1 MISDS
6 NFEITYLYLFLYIRN
21 FLNKYIY
28 GFLLK
33 ETQCIIYLKDY
44 RVVCALEILKKN
56 QITNFSLLLDIII
69 TDLLQFTIIKR
80 YVVTYVF
87 LNYLK
92 QLRFLVKL
100 FINGYDGVSSI
111 SLLYSSGNWLERE
124 AWDMYGIKF
133 VFHGTLRRILTDYM
147 FQGFPLRKDFPLIGY
162 TEIFYNE
169 IVSGLF
175 VNVVEVM
182 QMLRFYEFSS
192 PWYTW
197 K

>member
-1 MISDS
+1 M
-6 NFEITYLYLFLYIRN
+6 
-21 FLNKYIY
+21 
-28 GFLLK
+28 
-33 ETQCIIYLKDY
+33 
-44 RVVCALEILKKN
+44 EILKKN

-133 VFHGTLRRILTDYM
+133 VFHGTLRRILQIICFKVFHYE
-147 FQGFPLRKDFPLIGY
+147 K
-162 TEIFYNE
+162 IF
-169 IVSGLF
+169 L
-175 VNVVEVM
+175 
-182 QMLRFYEFSS
+182 
-192 PWYTW
+192 
-197 K
+197 

>member
-1 MISDS
+1 VIRDIH
-6 NFEITYLYLFLYIRN
+6 FVTTYLYFFLYIR

-28 GFLLK
+28 GVLLK
-33 ETQCIIYLKDY
+33 ETQCIFFLKDSNF
-44 RVVCALEILKKN
+44 VCALQILKKN

-69 TDLLQFTIIKR
+69 TDLLQFNILKR
-80 YVVTYVF
+80 YIVTYVF

-100 FINGYDGVSSI
+100 FIKGYEGVYSI
-111 SLLYSSGNWLERE
+111 GLLYSSSIWLERE
-124 AWDMYGIKF
+124 AWDLYGIKF
-133 VFHGTLRRILTDYM
+133 VFHGCLRRILTDYM

-169 IVSGLF
+169 IVSGIF

-182 QMLRFYEFSS
+182 QVLRFYEFSS